1 MKKYF
6 LLALLGL
13 FSFGALASCDDRN
26 NDVIT
31 QDNDTYS
38 VVLDLN
44 NVNFVKGTNNQYS
57 ISRNFTSPLFSTD
70 VVLIY
75 RKAGS
80 ASDGSPV
87 WQQIPRTVYLSS
99 GRELDYDFGWTK
111 LPFDNM
117 EMNTIYMY
125 ATIVGYLLFNAFK
138 YEYSAKLDFVKP
150 QMRLKNFIL
159 HFVILTAKWIKKSR
173 RQVLQIFTSKDYSPL
188 WTSP

>member
-44 NVNFVKGTNNQYS
+44 NVNFVKGNNNQYS

-70 VVLIY
+70 VVLMY
-75 RKAGS
+75 RKAGT

-99 GRELDYDFGWTK
+99 GRELDYDFDFSK
-111 LPFDNM
+111 NDIK
-117 EMNTIYMY
+117 IYADGNY
-125 ATIVGYLLFNAFK
+125 DISTTPEYLNAQTFRVVLVPT
-138 YEYSAKLDFVKP
+138 S
-150 QMRLKNFIL
+150 QGSKNAN
-159 HFVILTAKWIKKSR
+159 V
-173 RQVLQIFTSKDYSPL
+173 DYSDYNSVIKFYNIDDSKVRNL
-188 WTSP
+188 